1 MQVEQE
7 RTLFWLKVRLKLHRL
22 IWPFQSR
29 YLRIKYGL
37 QRLKRNIKEL
47 YVEDK
52 EMWRTTLSEAIRMT
66 FMYCVLPSAVVY
78 LIFRLNILDYIVL
91 NKPLLDGRATN
102 ISNSVRSR
110 LYMGVLDISSHS

>member
-1 MQVEQE
+1 MQEAQE

-47 YVEDK
+47 YAEDK
-52 EMWRTTLSEAIRMT
+52 DIWRESIKGTITYFGVPAL
-66 FMYCVLPSAVVY
+66 VY
-78 LIFRLNILDYIVL
+78 LIFRYYSM
-91 NKPLLDGRATN
+91 K
-102 ISNSVRSR
+102 
-110 LYMGVLDISSHS
+110 

>member
-1 MQVEQE
+1 MQEEQE

-52 EMWRTTLSEAIRMT
+52 DIWRAAIKGT
-66 FMYCVLPSAVVY
+66 IIYFSVPATVVY
-78 LIFRLNILDYIVL
+78 LIFRLNILDYIV
-91 NKPLLDGRATN
+91 
-102 ISNSVRSR
+102 
-110 LYMGVLDISSHS
+110 

>member
-1 MQVEQE
+1 MQEEQE

-47 YVEDK
+47 YTEDK
-52 EMWRTTLSEAIRMT
+52 EIWRGAIKMT

-78 LIFRLNILDYIVL
+78 LIFRLNILDYIV
-91 NKPLLDGRATN
+91 
-102 ISNSVRSR
+102 
-110 LYMGVLDISSHS
+110 